1 MKNFKQLFEQKE
13 IALYEAYKK
22 EEKRKI
28 RKIKLIFSLIT
39 FFVTF
44 LVYFIAI
51 LCRGYAWNELY
62 LMLYNEPLT
71 PLLIV
76 IVFSISIAFIFR
88 LDLYPKSKFRD
99 AFTQSIIREAKTFG
113 TTEFLDSMI
122 TCLQK
127 HFTLSPTFRSSLVEA
142 MQGYYWYDGEF
153 TGDSYDLGDTLQ
165 ERLILNINGD
175 KYLLRKWEYT
185 STHFV
190 FHMENIKQKGIQTF
204 KFSV

>member
-13 IALYEAYKK
+13 EDLYEAYKK

-62 LMLYNEPLT
+62 LMLYNKPLI
-71 PLLIV
+71 PLIFV
-76 IVFSISIAFIFR
+76 IFSISIG
-88 LDLYPKSKFRD
+88 LLLQWQWYPREKLREL
-99 AFTQSIIREAKTFG
+99 FTQSIFKEAKTFG